1 MRSFG
6 SFVLGIV
13 GLSGLVVLVLVCCGE
28 SWGFRLLVSRIWVR

>member
-13 GLSGLVVLVLVCCGE
+13 GLSESAVLVLVSCVR
-28 SWGFRLLVSRIWVR
+28 SWGFRLLVGLIWAR